1 MNKIPDKLKKTA
13 ALFLAL
19 AFAFSASLAVYA
31 SLVYDSSIDPVVSL
45 SGLAQY
51 VEDYVLGPLTSRID
65 SLAARVSALEL
76 GGGGGGGGGMSSE
89 AYQSIMSRIT
99 ALEDAGKTKDERI
112 AALEAAL
119 KSAADELGGRL
130 TGVEQNYADIAKQIS
145 AINDS
150 LTGIKSSI
158 ETLRADKNNI
168 ERNFSDLSN
177 KYLQV
182 TKAMN
187 TLQASIDALT
197 GEGGAVTE
205 LQNQYATLSETLIQL
220 QTKAGVMYRPVFVES
235 GKIIKAKNADE
246 GILVIVRSGY
256 AVIVSPYNTS
266 GTLQGINDLTNG
278 EELYNGADAPLMH
291 NLLIP
296 RGADDGRGIRIE
308 SYDGAYVM
316 IGGEYIIVDDVSGAN
331 D

>member
-19 AFAFSASLAVYA
+19 AFAFSASVAVYA

-89 AYQSIMSRIT
+89 AYQAIMSRIT

-112 AALEAAL
+112 AALESAL
-119 KSAADELGGRL
+119 KSAEENLSGRL

-145 AINDS
+145 SINDS

-187 TLQASIDALT
+187 ALQASIDALT

-205 LQNQYATLSETLIQL
+205 LQNQYSALYETLIQL